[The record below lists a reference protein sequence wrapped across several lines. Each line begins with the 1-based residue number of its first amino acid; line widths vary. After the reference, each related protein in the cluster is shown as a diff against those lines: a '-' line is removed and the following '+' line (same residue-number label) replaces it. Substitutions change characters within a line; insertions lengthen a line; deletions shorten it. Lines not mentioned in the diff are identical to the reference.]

1 MSSDLVFWL
10 ALAVKLALTAG
21 IVVTASVVTE
31 RAGPLIGALVMTL
44 PVTVWPAYLF
54 LALDHDKAFLAESA
68 VGGLA
73 VNAVN
78 GIFML
83 IYAALAQRRSLAIS
97 LLVAL
102 ACWVILAA
110 AARTI
115 SWTMMLAV
123 FVNLVVFP
131 ICLWVGSGFCEVV
144 MPPTVRRWYD
154 VPLRTLLV
162 CILMATIL
170 LISNLVGPLAT
181 GFVAVFPISTTSTM
195 LILHQRV
202 GGPVTA
208 AVVANGVWG
217 LVGLSIGLSA
227 LHYSIMPAGPVL
239 ALTLALAI
247 PVTWNLI
254 VWAARRRRIV
264 ASTPG
269 ATRPVTLLQRIS
281 RE

>member
-1 MSSDLVFWL
+1 MLSDLVFWL
-10 ALAVKLALTAG
+10 GLAVELALTAG

-73 VNAVN
+73 VNSVN
-78 GIFML
+78 GIFMVV
-83 IYAALAQRRSLAIS
+83 YAALARRRSLAIS

-102 ACWVILAA
+102 ACWIILAA
-110 AARTI
+110 AARTV
-115 SWTMMLAV
+115 SWSMLPAIV
-123 FVNLVVFP
+123 VNLVVFP
-131 ICLWVGSGFCEVV
+131 ICLWVGSGFSEVV
-144 MPPTVRRWYD
+144 MPTTVRKWYD

-162 CILMATIL
+162 CLLMATIL
-170 LISNLVGPLAT
+170 LISNLAGPLAT

-195 LILHQRV
+195 LILHQRI
-202 GGPVTA
+202 GGPITA
-208 AVVANGVWG
+208 AVVANGIWG

-227 LHYSIMPAGPVL
+227 LHYSILPAGPVL

-247 PVTWNLI
+247 PVTWNLM
-254 VWAARRRRIV
+254 VWTAR
-264 ASTPG
+264 TGMPG
-269 ATRPVTLLQRIS
+269 ARWKR
-281 RE
+281 RD

>member
-1 MSSDLVFWL
+1 
-10 ALAVKLALTAG
+10 
-21 IVVTASVVTE
+21 
-31 RAGPLIGALVMTL
+31 LIGALVVTL

-54 LALDHDKAFLAESA
+54 LALDHDQAFLAESA

-73 VNAVN
+73 INAVN

-102 ACWVILAA
+102 ACWFILTA
-110 AARTI
+110 AARSV
-115 SWTMMLAV
+115 SWTMTLAV
-123 FVNLVVFP
+123 FVNLVVYP

-144 MPPTVRRWYD
+144 MSPTVRRWYD

-170 LISNLVGPLAT
+170 LISNLAGPLAT
-181 GFVAVFPISTTSTM
+181 GFIAVFPISTTSTM

-208 AVVANGVWG
+208 AVIANGVWG
-217 LVGLSIGLSA
+217 MVGISIGLSA
-227 LHYSIMPAGPVL
+227 LQYSIIPAGPVL
-239 ALTLALAI
+239 ALALALAI
-247 PVTWNLI
+247 PVTWNLM
-254 VWAARRRRIV
+254 VWAAQTRSVAARRGSTV
-264 ASTPG
+264 ASMPC
-269 ATRPVTLLQRIS
+269 ATRPVTSPQSIS

>member
-1 MSSDLVFWL
+1 M
-10 ALAVKLALTAG
+10 
-21 IVVTASVVTE
+21 VTE

-54 LALDHDKAFLAESA
+54 LALDHDEAFLAQSA
-68 VGGLA
+68 IGGLA

-78 GIFML
+78 GVFMVV
-83 IYAALAQRRSLAIS
+83 YAALARRRSLSVS
-97 LLVAL
+97 LLIAL
-102 ACWVILAA
+102 ACWIILAG

-123 FVNLVVFP
+123 YVNLVVFP
-131 ICLWVGSGFCEVV
+131 ICLWVGSGFCAIV

-154 VPLRTLLV
+154 VPLRTALV

-208 AVVANGVWG
+208 TVVANGMWG

-227 LHYSIMPAGPVL
+227 LHYSVKPA
-239 ALTLALAI
+239 
-247 PVTWNLI
+247 
-254 VWAARRRRIV
+254 RF
-264 ASTPG
+264 
-269 ATRPVTLLQRIS
+269 
-281 RE
+281 

>member
-10 ALAVKLALTAG
+10 ALTVELALTAG

-73 VNAVN
+73 VNSVN
-78 GIFML
+78 GIFMVV
-83 IYAALAQRRSLAIS
+83 YAALAQRRSLAIS

-102 ACWVILAA
+102 ACWIILAA
-110 AARTI
+110 AARTV
-115 SWTMMLAV
+115 SWTMMPAII
-123 FVNLVVFP
+123 VNLAVFP
-131 ICLWVGSGFCEVV
+131 ICLWVGSGFSEII
-144 MPPTVRRWYD
+144 MPTTVRKWYD

-162 CILMATIL
+162 CLLMATIL

-195 LILHQRV
+195 LILHQRI

-208 AVVANGVWG
+208 AVVANGIWG

-227 LHYSIMPAGPVL
+227 LHYSILPTGPVL

-247 PVTWNLI
+247 PVTWNLL
-254 VWAARRRRIV
+254 VWAARTRM
-264 ASTPG
+264 PG
-269 ATRPVTLLQRIS
+269 ARWKRRV
-281 RE
+281 